1 MRQTMSR
8 DATTFHTS
16 RATLDLEGNLLKQ
29 TVSRDATTPA
39 LVVLNQTYDIL
50 GRVIASN
57 NPDSGSKLLW
67 LDTASASQK
76 IWEAAGTTEERSQS
90 FSYDALRRPLQ
101 RSVTANGAS
110 FVAEAT
116 VYGESL
122 ADAKAR
128 NARGQAYSHK
138 DGAGISTDSQRDFH
152 SNVTESV
159 RQLTL
164 DVKVIPDWATFV
176 AMGESFTTATSYD
189 ALGRVVQI
197 DTPHNANV
205 PASQVL
211 PIYNEANL
219 LNQVDVKLRGS
230 ATATTFVSNIDYDAK
245 GQRQRIQYGN
255 GSTTRYDHDP
265 LTYRLTRLLT
275 TRNSGADTLQDLDYT
290 YDPSGNVV
298 QITDAAQ
305 QTVFFN
311 NAVVSP
317 TALYEY
323 DALYRLT
330 KATGREHV
338 SNGATTEPEAE
349 GFNPAQALPGDGAA
363 LRNYTRQWSYDQVGN
378 ILSLIHTANAGS
390 WNRSYTYATDSNR
403 LSTTTV
409 GQTTDSYSHNAF
421 GSFTTMPH
429 LDVLDWDHNEH
440 LKSVKRGTSETWYV
454 YDSAG
459 QRVRKLTEKPGQSE
473 ERIYLGG
480 FEIYRKS
487 QSSAVTLERETLHIM
502 DGVKRIALVETRTI
516 GSDSSAAQTIRYQLD
531 NHLQSATLEL
541 DESAA
546 LISYEEY
553 YPYGDTSYQS
563 GRNQAEV
570 QRKRYRY
577 TGKEK
582 DEETGLYYHGA
593 RYYAPWLGRWTAADP
608 AGMVDGACLY
618 AYVRNHPTGL
628 IDPDGR
634 EASPK
639 HGRSTWQRD
648 HRMDPSSA
656 YGVPQTQYGF
666 NSESH
671 AHKPSHHVP
680 SSSGIKSGS
689 GDGEKS
695 EHTGVTGRGT
705 GETPHWGLG
714 GVHSVSPDSISN
726 VNPGK
731 YGKDFGNSSDTVTAT
746 GRTGKEKGGNNGG
759 TTEDLP
765 SPNPIDIISAIFN
778 KAARDAINKN
788 ATKELLD
795 AKATQK
801 RYANRSTSG
810 AKKQYERASSA
821 AAQAEHEIGTIEKAG
836 AALSAVGKAVTL
848 FQNIAKEKNYIEN
861 QGQYKFSMAGYLGLR
876 TGGSLLGGDY
886 GGPVLFAALRSL
898 QIITS
903 ASGPEAIIIYAIG
916 GLLGGIISEYIA
928 AEFGTYSGLKPN
940 DSWKAEKNAF

>member
-1 MRQTMSR
+1 M
-8 DATTFHTS
+8 
-16 RATLDLEGNLLKQ
+16 
-29 TVSRDATTPA
+29 
-39 LVVLNQTYDIL
+39 
-50 GRVIASN
+50 
-57 NPDSGSKLLW
+57 
-67 LDTASASQK
+67 
-76 IWEAAGTTEERSQS
+76 
-90 FSYDALRRPLQ
+90 
-101 RSVTANGAS
+101 
-110 FVAEAT
+110 
-116 VYGESL
+116 
-122 ADAKAR
+122 
-128 NARGQAYSHK
+128 
-138 DGAGISTDSQRDFH
+138 
-152 SNVTESV
+152 TESV

-164 DVKVIPDWATFV
+164 NVKAVPDWAAFV
-176 AMGESFTTATSYD
+176 AMGESFTTTTSYD

-197 DTPHNANV
+197 DTPHNTNI

-230 ATATTFVSNIDYDAK
+230 VTATTFVSNIDYDAK

-311 NAVVSP
+311 NAVVNP

-390 WNRSYTYATDSNR
+390 WNRSYAYATDSNR

-440 LKSVKRGTSETWYV
+440 LSHVKRGTSETWYI

-487 QSSAVTLERETLHIM
+487 QGGSVTLERETLHIM
-502 DGVKRIALVETRTI
+502 DGVKRIALVETRTV
-516 GSDSSAAQTIRYQLD
+516 GTDSSSPQTIRYQLD

-541 DESAA
+541 DETAA

-563 GRNQAEV
+563 GRDATEV

-593 RYYAPWLGRWTAADP
+593 RYYAGWLGRWTAADP
-608 AGMVDGACLY
+608 SGIADGPNLY

-628 IDPDGR
+628 VDPDGKAGETTSFFAADNTR
-634 EASPK
+634 VVTQRPKLNFWEQLARQKRSNRTPTLSWQQAPSKEERAYFDQWKASSRASIAIEE
-639 HGRSTWQRD
+639 HSIDMG
-648 HRMDPSSA
+648 
-656 YGVPQTQYGF
+656 
-666 NSESH
+666 
-671 AHKPSHHVP
+671 
-680 SSSGIKSGS
+680 GS
-689 GDGEKS
+689 QLMATL
-695 EHTGVTGRGT
+695 TGVVHLSKGQDPVDVL
-705 GETPHWGLG
+705 PHVQLVGAAEAALGAIGLA
-714 GVHSVSPDSISN
+714 
-726 VNPGK
+726 K
-731 YGKDFGNSSDTVTAT
+731 
-746 GRTGKEKGGNNGG
+746 
-759 TTEDLP
+759 
-765 SPNPIDIISAIFN
+765 ISA
-778 KAARDAINKN
+778 DADKSSRYVD
-788 ATKELLD
+788 TKE
-795 AKATQK
+795 
-801 RYANRSTSG
+801 YARG
-810 AKKQYERASSA
+810 ASLEPISRTLPKPGS
-821 AAQAEHEIGTIEKAG
+821 
-836 AALSAVGKAVTL
+836 LSAEQANAQHVDK
-848 FQNIAKEKNYIEN
+848 
-861 QGQYKFSMAGYLGLR
+861 
-876 TGGSLLGGDY
+876 GDNPPY
-886 GGPVLFAALRSL
+886 
-898 QIITS
+898 
-903 ASGPEAIIIYAIG
+903 
-916 GLLGGIISEYIA
+916 
-928 AEFGTYSGLKPN
+928 
-940 DSWKAEKNAF
+940 AEKTRAREITLTDARKFVRVHGEHNQAGNWIMRIEDIKGLSAEEIKDKYALPNLPRYISDVNRLLKKECAAI

>member
-1 MRQTMSR
+1 
-8 DATTFHTS
+8 
-16 RATLDLEGNLLKQ
+16 
-29 TVSRDATTPA
+29 V
-39 LVVLNQTYDIL
+39 
-50 GRVIASN
+50 
-57 NPDSGSKLLW
+57 
-67 LDTASASQK
+67 
-76 IWEAAGTTEERSQS
+76 
-90 FSYDALRRPLQ
+90 
-101 RSVTANGAS
+101 
-110 FVAEAT
+110 
-116 VYGESL
+116 
-122 ADAKAR
+122 
-128 NARGQAYSHK
+128 
-138 DGAGISTDSQRDFH
+138 
-152 SNVTESV
+152 
-159 RQLTL
+159 
-164 DVKVIPDWATFV
+164 PDWAAFV

-197 DTPHNANV
+197 DTPHNTNV

-230 ATATTFVSNIDYDAK
+230 TTATTFVSNIDYDAK

-290 YDPSGNVV
+290 YDPSGNVM

-311 NAVVSP
+311 NAVVNP

-390 WNRSYTYATDSNR
+390 WNRSYAYASDSNR

-429 LDVLDWDHNEH
+429 LDALDWDHNEH
-440 LKSVKRGTSETWYV
+440 LNHVKRGTSETWYV
-454 YDSAG
+454 YDSTG

-473 ERIYLGG
+473 ERLYLGG

-487 QSSAVTLERETLHIM
+487 QSGTVTLERETLHIM

-634 EASPK
+634 A
-639 HGRSTWQRD
+639 
-648 HRMDPSSA
+648 
-656 YGVPQTQYGF
+656 
-666 NSESH
+666 
-671 AHKPSHHVP
+671 
-680 SSSGIKSGS
+680 
-689 GDGEKS
+689 
-695 EHTGVTGRGT
+695 
-705 GETPHWGLG
+705 GETPFPLYNPQDRLKPPSMPRQSQGVREMLEQRIQQNQSRGTFGGSKSHAIHGPTLRGPLTAAERNNRALLEAFPTIINNPIASVAFSAHMEAGHGAVVAGRSAQLMDAGTPLLLMGAAFGVNRTQAANSDQPGLVNVMLTEAKG
-714 GVHSVSPDSISN
+714 IGPGNRITNKIPMRGARAIPSEFVKGEKEEMLSGPGKCEAWVTAADDLKGINTAEGLAKRLTLLDNKGDLLKGPFTIVEFDMPLNAIASPIRRTQPGFVSP
-726 VNPGK
+726 GT
-731 YGKDFGNSSDTVTAT
+731 GLTA
-746 GRTGKEKGGNNGG
+746 
-759 TTEDLP
+759 
-765 SPNPIDIISAIFN
+765 
-778 KAARDAINKN
+778 
-788 ATKELLD
+788 
-795 AKATQK
+795 
-801 RYANRSTSG
+801 
-810 AKKQYERASSA
+810 
-821 AAQAEHEIGTIEKAG
+821 
-836 AALSAVGKAVTL
+836 GKAREFVIPNQAIDDLKKVT
-848 FQNIAKEKNYIEN
+848 KRGVK
-861 QGQYKFSMAGYLGLR
+861 
-876 TGGSLLGGDY
+876 
-886 GGPVLFAALRSL
+886 
-898 QIITS
+898 
-903 ASGPEAIIIYAIG
+903 
-916 GLLGGIISEYIA
+916 
-928 AEFGTYSGLKPN
+928 
-940 DSWKAEKNAF
+940 

>member
-1 MRQTMSR
+1 
-8 DATTFHTS
+8 
-16 RATLDLEGNLLKQ
+16 
-29 TVSRDATTPA
+29 
-39 LVVLNQTYDIL
+39 
-50 GRVIASN
+50 
-57 NPDSGSKLLW
+57 
-67 LDTASASQK
+67 
-76 IWEAAGTTEERSQS
+76 
-90 FSYDALRRPLQ
+90 
-101 RSVTANGAS
+101 
-110 FVAEAT
+110 
-116 VYGESL
+116 
-122 ADAKAR
+122 
-128 NARGQAYSHK
+128 
-138 DGAGISTDSQRDFH
+138 
-152 SNVTESV
+152 
-159 RQLTL
+159 
-164 DVKVIPDWATFV
+164 
-176 AMGESFTTATSYD
+176 
-189 ALGRVVQI
+189 
-197 DTPHNANV
+197 
-205 PASQVL
+205 
-211 PIYNEANL
+211 
-219 LNQVDVKLRGS
+219 VDVKLRGS
-230 ATATTFVSNIDYDAK
+230 TTATTFVSNIDYDAK

-290 YDPSGNVV
+290 YDPSGNVM

-311 NAVVSP
+311 NAVVNP

-338 SNGATTEPEAE
+338 SNGATTEPEAD

-390 WNRSYTYATDSNR
+390 WNRSYAYASDSNR
-403 LSTTTV
+403 LSTTMV

-440 LKSVKRGTSETWYV
+440 LSHVKRGTSETWYV

-487 QSSAVTLERETLHIM
+487 QSSTVPLERETLHIM
-502 DGVKRIALVETRTI
+502 DGARRIALVETRTI

-541 DESAA
+541 DETAA

-634 EASPK
+634 ASNDTADHK
-639 HGRSTWQRD
+639 MHIRD
-648 HRMDPSSA
+648 RMNDHYGAPGGISEIENSAGKNKSAHNHSKSISSRLGAQNNINGSSA
-656 YGVPQTQYGF
+656 IGGALGIAAATTERVIWQHHFNQEPGTYRGKILERLYGVPWNDNTKNADLIDETVKQ
-666 NSESH
+666 
-671 AHKPSHHVP
+671 V
-680 SSSGIKSGS
+680 KS
-689 GDGEKS
+689 
-695 EHTGVTGRGT
+695 TGR
-705 GETPHWGLG
+705 
-714 GVHSVSPDSISN
+714 
-726 VNPGK
+726 
-731 YGKDFGNSSDTVTAT
+731 F
-746 GRTGKEKGGNNGG
+746 EKG
-759 TTEDLP
+759 
-765 SPNPIDIISAIFN
+765 
-778 KAARDAINKN
+778 
-788 ATKELLD
+788 
-795 AKATQK
+795 
-801 RYANRSTSG
+801 
-810 AKKQYERASSA
+810 
-821 AAQAEHEIGTIEKAG
+821 
-836 AALSAVGKAVTL
+836 AVGNLA
-848 FQNIAKEKNYIEN
+848 
-861 QGQYKFSMAGYLGLR
+861 
-876 TGGSLLGGDY
+876 
-886 GGPVLFAALRSL
+886 RSA
-898 QIITS
+898 TRD
-903 ASGPEAIIIYAIG
+903 
-916 GLLGGIISEYIA
+916 A
-928 AEFGTYSGLKPN
+928 AEFIKDNPGIAAGKSPQAVIITETGIPSRVSNEIKTAINPGAGRKIPSNAVPPEHVRGLPGAAGKIGAGLSVVGTGLSGYALYKDVKRGDTSMAIGDGLSTVGGGLELSAAVLASRAAMTGGLATAGLGISITSGFGAYRSFQDGDNVGGAVGIAGVAAGIAITGGAIFGAPLLLG
-940 DSWKAEKNAF
+940 AGLGVALGVGAFHFGRWIMNK